1 MILKSFPLNVPVG
14 QKNQKK
20 LAINVYQKTLVNNY
34 SNIAEENN
42 AKNNGLIIYLL
53 NLSIFTKKI
62 KTNKHLVCKIFSN
75 MEGEIEKLSNL
86 VAIL

>member
-20 LAINVYQKTLVNNY
+20 LAINV
-34 SNIAEENN
+34 N

-53 NLSIFTKKI
+53 NLSIFAKI
-62 KTNKHLVCKIFSN
+62 INTNKYLVCKIFSN

>member
-20 LAINVYQKTLVNNY
+20 LAINV
-34 SNIAEENN
+34 N

-53 NLSIFTKKI
+53 NLSIFAKI
-62 KTNKHLVCKIFSN
+62 INTNKYLVCKIFSN
-75 MEGEIEKLSNL
+75 MEGEMEKLSNL

>member
-53 NLSIFTKKI
+53 NLSIFAKI
-62 KTNKHLVCKIFSN
+62 INTNKYLVCKIFSN
-75 MEGEIEKLSNL
+75 MEGEMEKLSNL